1 MNVECTLSRPS
12 WTLGASSTVNLETDE
27 ARIVSLA
34 QAGDRS
40 AFEHLYRRN
49 LGRVYAVCLRLTGRP
64 AEAEEMTQETFI
76 RAWQK
81 LGSFEGRSRLSS
93 WLHRLAV
100 NVVLNERRSKKSAA
114 SRELLVEDPPEESSP
129 APHTAP
135 GEGVDLE
142 QAITSLPEGARHVF
156 VLYDVY
162 GYRHEEI
169 SEITGIAVGTS
180 KAQLHRARR
189 ILRGALG
196 R

>member
-1 MNVECTLSRPS
+1 MNVECILSRPG
-12 WTLGASSTVNLETDE
+12 WTLAASSTVNGETDE
-27 ARIVSLA
+27 IGLVRLA

-40 AFEHLYRRN
+40 AFEQLYRRN
-49 LGRVYAVCLRLTGRP
+49 LGRVYAVCLRLTGRH

-81 LGSFEGRSRLSS
+81 LGTFEGRSRLSS

-100 NVVLNERRSKKSAA
+100 NVVMNERRSKKSAA
-114 SRELLVEDPPEESSP
+114 SREMLAEDPPEESAP
-129 APHTAP
+129 APRAAP

-189 ILRGALG
+189 MLRGALG